1 MVSESTGASTL
12 MIHEIFTSL
21 NPLLVS
27 FMFVWALFSFT
38 GKWLFPHR
46 KKCEVLPLPLVNI
59 MSIEEGFFFSSIGVE
74 EGGRGGKN
82 LKSRL
87 IGLLWVG

>member
-12 MIHEIFTSL
+12 MIQEIFTSL
-21 NPLLVS
+21 NLILVS

-38 GKWLFPHR
+38 GKWLFPHS

-59 MSIEEGFFFSSIGVE
+59 IAIEGGFFFFSTNGVE
-74 EGGRGGKN
+74 AGGKGGRM
-82 LKSRL
+82 
-87 IGLLWVG
+87 